1 MAKILC
7 PRCTRELEST
17 MFYTYKNGEKTELC
31 KKCLTA
37 HVDAF
42 DESTFLWLLEKMDL
56 PYIPAE
62 WNNLRDKDYAKKGPT
77 KFDSPAVFGKY
88 LSKMKLKQWSE
99 FGWAD
104 GERLRAEAEQK
115 AAELAEIQAQ
125 QDQLNRERFERGEIS
140 EAEYKTLVSITSQRD
155 AAASG
160 PSAPYL
166 GANNPFNENNFFK
179 EEDLPNPA
187 EALTEEDKIYLAMKW
202 GRLYKPEEWVLLEKS
217 FTEMMN
223 SFEIQD
229 ADSMNT
235 LILVCKTDLKMN
247 QAIDNGDIE
256 GFQKLAKVSES
267 LRKTG
272 KFTAAQNKTA
282 KSDYVDSIGQLVSI
296 CELQGFIPRFAT
308 DIPQDKVDLTL
319 QDMKGYLHKL
329 VTQDLGFGQ
338 QIEDSLKKIMLQKE
352 MNEAA
357 DQNED
362 PELQDED
369 FAAYYEEKEKQRELD
384 SEIYEDEEV

>member
-7 PRCTRELEST
+7 SRCNKELEST

-187 EALTEEDKIYLAMKW
+187 ETLTEEDKIYLALKW

>member
-1 MAKILC
+1 MKILC
-7 PRCTRELEST
+7 TRCNKELEST

-42 DESTFLWLLEKMDL
+42 NEETFLWLLEKMDL

-62 WNNLRDKDYAKKGPT
+62 WNILRDKDYNKKGPT
-77 KFDSPAVFGKY
+77 KFDSTAVFGKY

-99 FGWAD
+99 YGWAD
-104 GERLRAEAEQK
+104 GERLREEAEQK
-115 AAELAEIQAQ
+115 AAELAAMQAE

-140 EAEYKTLVSITSQRD
+140 EAEYKTLVSISSQRD
-155 AAASG
+155 AAGTG

-187 EALTEEDKIYLAMKW
+187 STLTEEDKIYLAMKW
-202 GRLYKPEEWVLLEKS
+202 GRLYKPEEWILLEKG

-235 LILVCKTDLKMN
+235 LILICKTDLKMN

-308 DIPQDKVDLTL
+308 DIPQDKVDVTL

-352 MNEAA
+352 MNDAA
-357 DQNED
+357 EQDEN

-369 FAAYYEEKEKQRELD
+369 FAAYYEEKERQKELD
-384 SEIYEDEEV
+384 AELYEDEEV